1 MDYVCVKDC
10 QLRIDGQITFL
21 VRGEVVN
28 MESLPKSHEHCFNGI
43 GDKEYSVNFGKAS
56 EAELMKAKWKV
67 SEASSYCEKH
77 YDKKIEKQEGDK
89 KSDIVDKILDARYRA
104 VS

>member
-1 MDYVCVKDC
+1 MDYVCVKAC
-10 QLRIDGQITFL
+10 QLRVGKQITF
-21 VRGEVVN
+21 VAKGQVVN
-28 MESLPKSHEHCFNGI
+28 VESIPKSHAHCFNSM
-43 GDKEYSVNFGKAS
+43 GDKEYSVNFG
-56 EAELMKAKWKV
+56 EATEEELMKAKWKV

-77 YDKKIEKQEGDK
+77 YDTKIEKQEGDK